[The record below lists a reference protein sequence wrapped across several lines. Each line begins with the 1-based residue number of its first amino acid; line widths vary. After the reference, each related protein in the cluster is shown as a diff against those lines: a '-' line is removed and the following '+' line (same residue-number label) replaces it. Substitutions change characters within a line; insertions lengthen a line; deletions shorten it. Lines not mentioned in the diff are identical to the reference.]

1 MLVQQHILVVAQD
14 PFLRDTR
21 KLLSSAGYQ
30 VTSVDSDDLA
40 IASVDQDRFDLI
52 LIGRTSLLAT
62 IALDRRLRERYPTLC
77 ILKIVQ
83 AGEVDSTFASRS
95 TGPAPRQVLSAVR
108 DLLLTQVPR
117 TTSLR

>member
-14 PFLRDTR
+14 PLLRDTR

-83 AGEVDSTFASRS
+83 ARS